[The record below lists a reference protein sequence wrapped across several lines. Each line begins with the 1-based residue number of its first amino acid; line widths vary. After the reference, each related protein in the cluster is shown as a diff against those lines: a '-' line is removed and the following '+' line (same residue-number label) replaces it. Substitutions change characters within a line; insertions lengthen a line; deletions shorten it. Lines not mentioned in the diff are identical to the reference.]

1 MTWMSSFAAD
11 PAGRYRHFSSPLS
24 AAGPRGIYALRRD
37 NILTKEENTMT
48 YTKPGITV
56 LGKAAVVIESS
67 MVKAVHVVLETPGR
81 LGPTPAYD
89 LDE

>member
-1 MTWMSSFAAD
+1 
-11 PAGRYRHFSSPLS
+11 
-24 AAGPRGIYALRRD
+24 
-37 NILTKEENTMT
+37 MT

-67 MVKAVHVVLETPGR
+67 IVKAVHVVLETPGR